1 MLIRPWSGCSKP
13 AMQRRVVVLPQ
24 PLGPS
29 KETNSPGATVK
40 ETPPTAATP
49 PKLFARFSTT
59 RPAAADLV
67 MKLTPFVHEWLSDH
81 QQGDREYDLET
92 GQRRNL
98 AELAVLLQVVH
109 HHRKNLQAG
118 GV

>member
-1 MLIRPWSGCSKP
+1 MLIRPWSGCSNP

-29 KETNSPGATVK
+29 RETNSPGATVK

-59 RPAAADLV
+59 RPAAGDDLV
-67 MKLTPFVHEWLSDH
+67 IEPPPFVDERLGDH
-81 QQGDREYDLET
+81 QKGDGEDDLET

-98 AELAVLLQVVH
+98 AELAILLQVVH
-109 HHRKNLQAG
+109 HDR
-118 GV
+118 